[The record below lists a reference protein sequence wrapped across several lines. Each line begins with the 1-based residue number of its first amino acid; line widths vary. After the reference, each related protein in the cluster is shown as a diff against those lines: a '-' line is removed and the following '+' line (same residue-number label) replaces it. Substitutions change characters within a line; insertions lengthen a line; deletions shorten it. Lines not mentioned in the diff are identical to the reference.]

1 MITTELQIIYCFEGC
16 GVANSLNRIVGG
28 SEVTPYSIPW
38 QVALVVENGNSPVE
52 CGGTLIGPKHILTA
66 AHCFYNAQGAV
77 NVDEFDIIVG
87 EHDVTSTA
95 DGTRHKAC
103 GRTIHPNYNNDNTYN
118 DYAII
123 RLQEAVSFGA
133 RAAPACL
140 PNSDFEGIFLD
151 DKTMRVSG
159 WGSLSEET
167 GGPDRL
173 HSVDVP
179 GMSNADC
186 KTLHGESAITDAML
200 CAGRDSGG
208 IDSCYGDSGGMLR
221 DHFIPGL
228 KI

>member
-1 MITTELQIIYCFEGC
+1 MPQIIYSFEGC

-28 SEVTPYSIPW
+28 TEVIPYSIPW
-38 QVALVVENGNSPVE
+38 QVALVAENGDSPD

-66 AHCFYNAQGAV
+66 AHCFYNDEGNV
-77 NVDEFDIIVG
+77 NVAEFDVIVG

-103 GRTIHPNYNNDNTYN
+103 GRTIHPNYNHATVDH

-123 RLQEAVSFGA
+123 RLQEAVSFDA
-133 RAAPACL
+133 RSAPACL
-140 PNSDFEGIFLD
+140 PNSGLPNNFLD

-159 WGSLSEET
+159 WGSLSEEEA
-167 GGPDRL
+167 GPDRL

-186 KTLHGESAITDAML
+186 RTRHGETAITDAMF

-221 DHFIPGL
+221 DHFITG
-228 KI
+228 

>member
-1 MITTELQIIYCFEGC
+1 MLH
-16 GVANSLNRIVGG
+16 RIVGG

-38 QVALVVENGNSPVE
+38 QVALVFEDENSPQ

-66 AHCFYNAQGAV
+66 AHCFY
-77 NVDEFDIIVG
+77 DENGLQDDVYDVIVG
-87 EHDVTSTA
+87 EHDITSA
-95 DGTRHKAC
+95 EDGTRHKAC
-103 GRTIHPNYNNDNTYN
+103 GRTIHPNYISNYRTTTTNYIYPNN

-133 RAAPACL
+133 RAIPACL

-159 WGSLSEET
+159 WGSLSDE
-167 GGPDRL
+167 GFGPDRL

-179 GMSNADC
+179 GLSNSDC
-186 KTLHGESAITDAML
+186 ATKHGDSIPDTML

-221 DHFIPGL
+221 DCFIPE
-228 KI
+228 